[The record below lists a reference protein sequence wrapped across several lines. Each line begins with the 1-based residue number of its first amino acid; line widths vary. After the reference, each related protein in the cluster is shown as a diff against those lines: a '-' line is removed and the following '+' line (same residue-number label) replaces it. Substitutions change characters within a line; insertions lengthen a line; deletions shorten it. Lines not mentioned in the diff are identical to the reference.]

1 MPEPVWLKVAQVAQA
16 MQLSESSIYR
26 MVRSGE
32 IPVRWVGGRVR
43 IHRNFIEEDAWVQS
57 ERTTTIFP
65 QQPSQKSADGKT
77 TRRNQSQ
84 RWRSKPIALPWS
96 SGWPTV
102 SRAIRQ

>member
-65 QQPSQKSADGKT
+65 QQQPSQKSEDGRT
-77 TRRNQSQ
+77 TRRNHAQ
-84 RWRSKPIALPWS
+84 
-96 SGWPTV
+96 TV
-102 SRAIRQ
+102 AFPAT

>member
-1 MPEPVWLKVAQVAQA
+1 MPEPVWLKAAQVAQA

-43 IHRNFIEEDAWVQS
+43 IHRNFIEEEEWVKE

-65 QQPSQKSADGKT
+65 QQPRQKSEDGKT
-77 TRRNQSQ
+77 TRSEPGQIYLSHVNHKNYR
-84 RWRSKPIALPWS
+84 
-96 SGWPTV
+96 
-102 SRAIRQ
+102 